1 MSLRFGA
8 ARREA
13 GHSINYILING
24 RLRQAGSTHCIYQE
38 ILMPI
43 AKIIEI
49 SAEST
54 DSFEDAIRQGVEGTA
69 GTVRNIQA
77 AWVKEQ
83 SVVVE
88 AGKIAKY
95 RVDLKITFI
104 VE

>member
-1 MSLRFGA
+1 
-8 ARREA
+8 
-13 GHSINYILING
+13 
-24 RLRQAGSTHCIYQE
+24 
-38 ILMPI
+38 MPI

-54 DSFEDAIRQGVEGTA
+54 DSFEDAIRQGIEGTA
-69 GTVRNIQA
+69 RTVRNIQG

-88 AGKIAKY
+88 GGKIAKY

>member
-1 MSLRFGA
+1 
-8 ARREA
+8 
-13 GHSINYILING
+13 
-24 RLRQAGSTHCIYQE
+24 
-38 ILMPI
+38 MPI

-54 DSFEDAIRQGVEGTA
+54 DSFEDAIRQGVEATA
-69 GTVRNIQA
+69 RTVRNIQG

-88 AGKIAKY
+88 GGKIAKY